1 MDEQTVASI
10 KEQVFGNGS
19 QPSTQPQPETQ
30 PNNIVPAQTEQPV
43 STQPTTVETPSTPLA
58 PEAVATPAPFVD
70 MASYLQEK
78 TGYKSEEELLQVI
91 ADYKL
96 IKERPQLPVLEDEES
111 SRLLQAIVAGKKEE
125 VFSILDTQRK
135 IEKLISSDIN
145 KDVASEI
152 VKLNIQ
158 TKYADFT
165 PSDVEV
171 EFNRMFGIP
180 KEPVQKSNED
190 DDEFN
195 ERHAEW
201 QEKVSNVEK
210 LLLIEAKKARPELV
224 KLKSELKIPVITDE
238 GYKKYQE
245 ASQLAQKEELE
256 LQAFIQSQKEIFSA
270 MKPEDIVITS
280 KFNDEAS
287 KLTFE
292 NTYIPNQ
299 EGFKKAMELAAD
311 PNKFFAKYTS
321 PDGSPMNKEL
331 ATDMYILENWQSILA
346 ENSKQAANETKKW
359 FLANQKNIDLTQRN
373 FVSAPVGDI
382 EKLKQQVFG
391 N

>member
-1 MDEQTVASI
+1 M
-10 KEQVFGNGS
+10 
-19 QPSTQPQPETQ
+19 
-30 PNNIVPAQTEQPV
+30 
-43 STQPTTVETPSTPLA
+43 
-58 PEAVATPAPFVD
+58 
-70 MASYLQEK
+70 
-78 TGYKSEEELLQVI
+78 
-91 ADYKL
+91 
-96 IKERPQLPVLEDEES
+96 
-111 SRLLQAIVAGKKEE
+111 
-125 VFSILDTQRK
+125 
-135 IEKLISSDIN
+135 
-145 KDVASEI
+145 
-152 VKLNIQ
+152 
-158 TKYADFT
+158 
-165 PSDVEV
+165 
-171 EFNRMFGIP
+171 
-180 KEPVQKSNED
+180 
-190 DDEFN
+190 
-195 ERHAEW
+195 
-201 QEKVSNVEK
+201 
-210 LLLIEAKKARPELV
+210 
-224 KLKSELKIPVITDE
+224 
-238 GYKKYQE
+238 
-245 ASQLAQKEELE
+245 E